1 MRGDLDFTLC
11 SRMSSNFIEF
21 YSNNK
26 APNHQLGS
34 MHITSHRLIYIDSLH
49 PRRRSLEFELR
60 RITQTEFYAGF
71 LTSSAKI
78 TLFFQPPSVIG
89 KQQERETT
97 FRWECEIC
105 GNINVFTGL
114 APPTACQLCGVPRTA
129 SNASQI
135 QSSSETNQPRK
146 IPKSRLQPTS
156 APSKSLPSSSL
167 PTPYRV
173 PSPVTLAGPITN
185 ENDVQVPCPICTF
198 LNHSSLRNC
207 EMCGTALPKRSRTVD
222 APISNRMNKSAPS
235 SRPSSPE
242 PKEDINILKIS
253 FRRGGD
259 KAFYAI
265 LKNALEAKVWDAV
278 EPQVKAKNR
287 TGIRRSQP
295 SMSDQHLTTFRWPR

>member
-1 MRGDLDFTLC
+1 MRGILNTILW
-11 SRMSSNFIEF
+11 SRMLSDFIKF

-34 MHITSHRLIYIDSLH
+34 MHVTSHRLIYIDSLH

-78 TLFFQPPSVIG
+78 TLFFQPPSDIG
-89 KQQERETT
+89 QQQERETT

-135 QSSSETNQPRK
+135 QSSSETIQPRK
-146 IPKSRLQPTS
+146 IPTSRLQPTS

-173 PSPVTLAGPITN
+173 PSPANPAGATTY
-185 ENDVQVPCPICTF
+185 EDDDAQVPCPICTF

-207 EMCGTALPKRSRTVD
+207 EMCGTALPKRSRTVV

-259 KAFYAI
+259 KAFYAT
-265 LKNALEAKVWDAV
+265 LKNALEAKVWDV
-278 EPQVKAKNR
+278 IEPQIKAKNR
-287 TGIRRSQP
+287 TGIRRS
-295 SMSDQHLTTFRWPR
+295 